1 MAEFNYLGV
10 LLFISVCA
18 VGVTLVFKVRAPRFW
33 RTFLIV
39 DSIVLAVYL
48 FWDYWAIEKKIWS
61 FDPEQTTGLKVLGII
76 PIEEVLFFIIVPLMS
91 IITYLALINLIAK
104 YKQSSKDRVRR

>member
-10 LLFISVCA
+10 LLFISICA

-33 RTFLIV
+33 KTFFIT

-48 FWDYWAIEKKIWS
+48 FWDYWAIDKKIWS
-61 FDPEQTTGLKVLGII
+61 FDPAQTVGLQVLGII
-76 PIEEVLFFIIVPLMS
+76 PIEEVLFFIIVPLMTV
-91 IITYLALINLIAK
+91 ITYLALINLITKVKAK
-104 YKQSSKDRVRR
+104 R

>member
-10 LLFISVCA
+10 LLFISICA

-33 RTFLIV
+33 KTFLIV
-39 DSIVLAVYL
+39 DSVVLAVYL

-61 FDPEQTTGLKVLGII
+61 FDSAQTIGLKVLGII
-76 PIEEVLFFIIVPLMS
+76 PIEEVLFFIIVPLMT
-91 IITYLALINLIAK
+91 IITYLALINLKAK
-104 YKQSSKDRVRR
+104 IKLFSKDRVR

>member
-1 MAEFNYLGV
+1 MGEFNYLGV
-10 LLFISVCA
+10 LLFILICA
-18 VGVTLVFKVRAPRFW
+18 VGVTIAFKVRAPRFW

-61 FDPEQTTGLKVLGII
+61 IDPGQTVGLKIFGII
-76 PIEEVLFFIIVPLMS
+76 PIEEVLFFIIVPLMT

-104 YKQSSKDRVRR
+104 VKARR

>member
-1 MAEFNYLGV
+1 MGELNYLGV
-10 LLFISVCA
+10 LLFIVMCA
-18 VGVTLVFKVRAPRFW
+18 IGVTIVFKVRAPRFW

-61 FDPEQTTGLKVLGII
+61 FDPEQTVGIKVFGII
-76 PIEEVLFFIIVPLMS
+76 PVEEILFFIIVPLMT

-104 YKQSSKDRVRR
+104 VKARR

>member
-18 VGVTLVFKVRAPRFW
+18 VGVTVVFKVRAPRFW
-33 RTFLIV
+33 RTFFIV

-48 FWDYWAIEKKIWS
+48 FWDYWAIEKNIWS
-61 FDPEQTTGLKVLGII
+61 FDPAQTTGLKVLGII
-76 PIEEVLFFIIVPLMS
+76 PIEEVLFFIIVPLMT

-104 YKQSSKDRVRR
+104 VKLYLEDRARQ

>member
-10 LLFISVCA
+10 LLFISLCA
-18 VGVTLVFKVRAPRFW
+18 VGVTIVFKVRAPRFW
-33 RTFLIV
+33 KTFLIV

-76 PIEEVLFFIIVPLMS
+76 PIEEVLFFIIVPLMTV
-91 IITYLALINLIAK
+91 ITYLALINLIAK
-104 YKQSSKDRVRR
+104 SKAFSKEREGR

>member
-10 LLFISVCA
+10 LLFISICA

-33 RTFLIV
+33 KTFLFV
-39 DSIVLAVYL
+39 DSVVLAVYL

-61 FDPEQTTGLKVLGII
+61 FDPAQTIGLKVLGII
-76 PIEEVLFFIIVPLMS
+76 PIEEVLFFIIVPLMT
-91 IITYLALINLIAK
+91 IITYLALINLKAK
-104 YKQSSKDRVRR
+104 IKLFSKDKAR

>member
-10 LLFISVCA
+10 LLFISLCA
-18 VGVTLVFKVRAPRFW
+18 VGVTIVFKVRAPHFW
-33 RTFLIV
+33 KTFLIT

-61 FDPEQTTGLKVLGII
+61 FDPAQTLGFKVLGII
-76 PIEEVLFFIIVPLMS
+76 PVEEVLFFIIVPLMT
-91 IITYLALINLIAK
+91 IITYLALINLIATIK
-104 YKQSSKDRVRR
+104 ARR

>member
-10 LLFISVCA
+10 LLFISICA
-18 VGVTLVFKVRAPRFW
+18 VAVTITFKVRAPRFW

-48 FWDYWAIEKKIWS
+48 FWDYWAIDKNIWS
-61 FDPEQTTGLKVLGII
+61 FDPAQTVGIKVLGIV

-104 YKQSSKDRVRR
+104 VKLFKKDRSRR

>member
-18 VGVTLVFKVRAPRFW
+18 VGVTVVFKVRAPRFW
-33 RTFLIV
+33 RTFFIV

-48 FWDYWAIEKKIWS
+48 FWDYWAIEKNIWS
-61 FDPEQTTGLKVLGII
+61 FDPVQTTGLKVLGII
-76 PIEEVLFFIIVPLMS
+76 PIEEVLFFIIVPLMT

-104 YKQSSKDRVRR
+104 VKLSLEDRARQ